1 MIVHSDGQFLLR
13 SILSDDVLIKESLDL
28 GRLGKMYVSGR
39 RLIVLIFIDNVLTHA
54 DTLVTD
60 EDSGPRDQFSNVI
73 LTLITE

>member
-1 MIVHSDGQFLLR
+1 
-13 SILSDDVLIKESLDL
+13 
-28 GRLGKMYVSGR
+28 MYVSGR